1 MDGSK
6 LAALGWQAQTSFE
19 DGLAATVDW
28 FRANEAWWRATR
40 SGDWDGWYQ
49 RQYAQRFAT
58 SAAAAPTPTEAAATP
73 RAAAATPTH
82 D

>member
-1 MDGSK
+1 MDGAR
-6 LAALGWQAQTSFE
+6 LAALGWRATTTFE

-40 SGDWDGWYQ
+40 SGDWDGWYE
-49 RQYAQRFAT
+49 RQYEKRLAGAK
-58 SAAAAPTPTEAAATP
+58 AAAAPTTP
-73 RAAAATPTH
+73 A

>member
-6 LAALGWQAQTSFE
+6 LAALGWQAETSFE

-28 FRANEAWWRATR
+28 FRSNEAWWRATR
-40 SGDWDGWYQ
+40 SGDWDTWYE

-58 SAAAAPTPTEAAATP
+58 SAP
-73 RAAAATPTH
+73 RPPPHRAKPPQRRPH